1 MPSRNIQEW
10 FQECLTDRFDN
21 LDEEEKVEFMNNLN
35 EDHLQELLD
44 MDLEIE
50 GLESDSNLLFAIHFT
65 IDWEKLVKDVR
76 EEIEDA
82 WCEFIAN
89 KINKENGY

>member
-21 LDEEEKVEFMNNLN
+21 LDEEEKVDFMNNLN
-35 EDHLQELLD
+35 EERLQELLD

-76 EEIEDA
+76 EEIEDN